1 MSHIPV
7 SVIVAAG
14 GTPDDFYACLQSL
27 RPTLGLRDEVVCVL
41 PPERTDLLAELRAES
56 WLKVVEPPAG
66 SGTAERWTAGVD
78 ATRHPVVVLIDGDVI
93 LSAHWLDP
101 VLEPFQ
107 DPSVVATGPRCHHS
121 FGPQQADLPPEA
133 IVGTAAF
140 KAFARQWRQDHR
152 GEFSDVDR
160 LGPVCVAIR
169 RDALAIAGG
178 PTADLPWDQLAAQGR
193 IAVAHAALVAHVASP
208 GCGLR
213 AEFVDPPDAP
223 LISASLIV
231 KDEADV
237 LGRSLDALRDLVDEI
252 VVYDTGSTDD
262 TVAIARAH
270 GARVVEGYWNDHFA
284 DARNRCLEHCR
295 GRWALWV
302 DADEVFTGDAA
313 AVRAAVAAA
322 ADDKPAFFV
331 TIDNQEGHEGG
342 TGHST
347 IYFPRLFRR
356 APSRL
361 YGRLHEQVLDRVTG
375 YAMVGDQLSSL
386 VLNHSGYT
394 SLRRTVKG
402 KAERNL
408 HLAEL
413 AADDVSGI
421 TSVSNLARAQISSG
435 HVEEAIQTSRRGL
448 AQAKEN
454 SHQVMFLKIL
464 ADAHLALNQLGEAN
478 DVIEELRSK
487 ARKGFTVDE
496 HEAKLRFAEGDYERA
511 LEIVARLPESG
522 MNDLLYGVG
531 KGRFAGLHID
541 ALSRLDRN
549 QEAVEQLRESLRQG
563 RVPVPVA
570 RMAQVLGAADGSLAE
585 VAELLPREGLRGLL
599 FSIAEAPPEAA
610 DELLEALWRR
620 YPGEPTVL
628 TVAARVGRLV
638 PLIRAMEWSARLR
651 QHGFGER
658 CTLLALSENT
668 RRTPR
673 ERTLAAAIALEMFH
687 DEAALPLLNEALAAV
702 PDDQS
707 LPVLEEMRILAPRVS
722 DSIELADV

>member
-1 MSHIPV
+1 MTHIPV

-14 GTPDDFYACLQSL
+14 GSPDDFHACLLSL
-27 RPTLGLRDEVVCVL
+27 RSTLGLRDEVVCVL
-41 PPERTDLLAELRAES
+41 PPERPDLRAELRGET
-56 WLKVVEPPAG
+56 WLKVIEPPPG
-66 SGTAERWTAGVD
+66 SGTAERWAAGVD
-78 ATRHPVVVLIDGDVI
+78 ATRHPIIVMVDGDVV

-101 VLEPFQ
+101 VLEPFH
-107 DPSVVATGPRCHHS
+107 DPSVVATGPRCHLS
-121 FGPQQADLPPEA
+121 FGPQDAGLPEEA
-133 IVGTAAF
+133 KGSAAAF
-140 KAFARQWRQDHR
+140 KSYARQWRQDHR

-178 PTADLPWDQLAAQGR
+178 PTADLPWDGLAAQGR
-193 IAVAHAALVAHVASP
+193 ITIAHAALVAHVASP
-208 GCGLR
+208 ACGLR
-213 AEFVDPPDAP
+213 AEFVEPADAP
-223 LISASLIV
+223 LISASFIV

-237 LGRSLDALRDLVDEI
+237 LGRSLEAIRDLVDEI

-262 TVAIARAH
+262 TVAVARAH
-270 GARVVEGYWNDHFA
+270 GARVIEGFWNDHFG

-302 DADEVFTGDAA
+302 DADEIFTGNVR
-313 AVRAAVAAA
+313 AVREAVTASD
-322 ADDKPAFFV
+322 ADAFFV

-342 TGHST
+342 SGIST

-361 YGRLHEQVLDRVTG
+361 YGRLHEQVVDRITG
-375 YAMVGDQLSSL
+375 YAQVGGQLPAL
-386 VLNHSGYT
+386 VLNHTGYT
-394 SLRRTVKG
+394 ELRKTVKG

-408 HLAEL
+408 RLAEL
-413 AADDVSGI
+413 AAEDVSGI
-421 TSVSNLARAQISSG
+421 TAIGNLARAQIGSG
-435 HVEEAIQTSRRGL
+435 HVEEAIVTSRRGL

-454 SHQVMFLKIL
+454 SHHVLFLKIL
-464 ADAHLALNQLGEAN
+464 ADAYLALNRLAEAN
-478 DVIEELRSK
+478 ETIEELRRIAS
-487 ARKGFTVDE
+487 KGFTVDE
-496 HEAKLRFAEGDYERA
+496 HEVKLRFAEGDYERA
-511 LEIVARLPESG
+511 LEIVTSLPESG
-522 MNDLLYGVG
+522 VNDLLYGVG
-531 KGRFAGLHID
+531 RGRFAGLEID
-541 ALSRLDRN
+541 ALSRLDRH
-549 QEAVEQLRESLRQG
+549 QEAALRLRESLREG
-563 RVPVPVA
+563 RVPVPVS

-585 VAELLPREGLRGLL
+585 VAEVLPREGLRGLL
-599 FSIAEAPPEAA
+599 FGIAEAPPEAA

-651 QHGFGER
+651 QHGFAER
-658 CTLLALSENT
+658 CTLLALSEDP

-687 DEAALPLLNEALAAV
+687 DEAALPLLDDALSAV

-707 LPVLEEMRILAPRVS
+707 APVLEEMRILAPRVS
-722 DSIELADV
+722 DSIELADA

>member
-1 MSHIPV
+1 MTHIPV

-14 GTPDDFYACLQSL
+14 GSADDFHACLLSL
-27 RPTLGLRDEVVCVL
+27 RASLGLRDEVVCVL
-41 PPERTDLLAELRAES
+41 PSDRADLRAELRGEQ
-56 WLKVVEPPAG
+56 WLKVIESPAG
-66 SGTAERWTAGVD
+66 AGAAERWAAGVD
-78 ATRHPVVVLIDGDVI
+78 ATRHPIIILVDGDVV

-101 VLEPFQ
+101 VLEPFG
-107 DPSVVATGPRCHHS
+107 DPSVVATGPRCHNS
-121 FGPQQADLPPEA
+121 FGPQQAELPKEA
-133 IVGTAAF
+133 MASAAAF

-178 PTADLPWDQLAAQGR
+178 PTADLPWDGLAVQGR
-193 IAVAHAALVAHVASP
+193 VTVAHAALVAHVASTD
-208 GCGLR
+208 CGLR
-213 AEFVDPPDAP
+213 GEFTDEPGAP
-223 LISASLIV
+223 LISAALIV

-237 LGRSLDALRDLVDEI
+237 LARSLDALRDLVDEI

-270 GARVVEGYWNDHFA
+270 GARVVEGYWNEHFG

-295 GRWALWV
+295 GTWALWV
-302 DADEVFTGDAA
+302 DADEIFTGDAK
-313 AVRAAVAAA
+313 AVRAAVAAGGDA
-322 ADDKPAFFV
+322 RAFFV

-342 TGHST
+342 SGHST

-356 APSRL
+356 SPSRL
-361 YGRLHEQVLDRVTG
+361 YGRLHEQVVDRVTG
-375 YAMVGDQLSSL
+375 TAMVGPQLTTA
-386 VLNHSGYT
+386 VLTHVGYT
-394 SLRRTVKG
+394 ALRRTVKS

-408 HLAEL
+408 RLAEL
-413 AADDVSGI
+413 AAEDVSGI
-421 TSVSNLARAQISSG
+421 TAIGNLARAQIGSG
-435 HVEEAIQTSRRGL
+435 HIEEAIETSRRGL
-448 AQAKEN
+448 EQAKEN
-454 SHQVMFLKIL
+454 SHRVLFLKIL
-464 ADAHLALNQLGEAN
+464 ADAYLALKRLTEAN
-478 DVIEELRSK
+478 ETIEELRRIAST
-487 ARKGFTVDE
+487 AFTVDE
-496 HEAKLRFAEGDYERA
+496 HEVKLRFAEGDYERA
-511 LEIVARLPESG
+511 LEIVAALPESG

-549 QEAVEQLRESLRQG
+549 QEAAEQLRRSLREG

-585 VAELLPREGLRGLL
+585 VAELLPREGVRGLL
-599 FSIAEAPPEAA
+599 FGIAEAPPEAA

-651 QHGFGER
+651 QHGFAER
-658 CTLLALSENT
+658 CTLLALSGNS

-707 LPVLEEMRILAPRVS
+707 APVLEEMRVLAPKVS
-722 DSIELADV
+722 DSIELADA